1 MTQFWLL
8 SMMRATSCPVIRTAS
23 PEVVA
28 LDASAMVDLL
38 TGRSGANRIRLRL
51 RDTAIQVPA
60 HFDAEVVSALGRL
73 SRGGQLTGGDV
84 AELLGTLLR
93 APFARHQL
101 QDLIEVRS
109 RWPESLGSARVGEG
123 VQLSAAARARPG
135 ELTTAAAEENARQ
148 EVRAQSAQ

>member
-1 MTQFWLL
+1 
-8 SMMRATSCPVIRTAS
+8 VIRTAS
-23 PEVVA
+23 PEVVV

-38 TGRSGANRIRLRL
+38 TGRSGANPIRLRL

-101 QDLIEVRS
+101 QDLIERVIAVAGVAG
-109 RWPESLGSARVGEG
+109 LGASG
-123 VQLSAAARARPG
+123 
-135 ELTTAAAEENARQ
+135 
-148 EVRAQSAQ
+148 

>member
-1 MTQFWLL
+1 M
-8 SMMRATSCPVIRTAS
+8 
-23 PEVVA
+23 

-38 TGRSGANRIRLRL
+38 TGRSAASPIRLRL

-60 HFDAEVVSALGRL
+60 HFNAEVVSALGRL

-101 QDLIEVRS
+101 RTSLKVRS

-135 ELTTAAAEENARQ
+135 A
-148 EVRAQSAQ
+148 S

>member
-8 SMMRATSCPVIRTAS
+8 SMMRATSWPVIRTAS

-28 LDASAMVDLL
+28 LDPSAMVDLL
-38 TGRSGANRIRLRL
+38 TGRSGANPIRLRL
-51 RDTAIQVPA
+51 RDTAIYVPT
-60 HFDAEVVSALGRL
+60 HFNAEVVSALGRL

-101 QDLIEVRS
+101 QDLIEGAIAV
-109 RWPESLGSARVGEG
+109 AG
-123 VQLSAAARARPG
+123 VA
-135 ELTTAAAEENARQ
+135 
-148 EVRAQSAQ
+148 